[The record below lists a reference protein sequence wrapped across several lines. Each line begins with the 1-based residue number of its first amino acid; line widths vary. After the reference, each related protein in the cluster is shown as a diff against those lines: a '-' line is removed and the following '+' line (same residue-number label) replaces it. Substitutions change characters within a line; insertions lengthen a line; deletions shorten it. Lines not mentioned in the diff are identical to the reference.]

1 METYNNILESYNFL
15 NKEIEGASD
24 RATAIVSCAFLDDYL
39 QQILKS
45 YLTEDSES
53 ANKKL
58 YGNNGP
64 LSTFSSKITL
74 SYRLGLISQFEYKQ
88 LNILRTIRN
97 LFAHDVSANS
107 FDAPNI
113 RSILMSNIPDE
124 DLLPPMEIPLNY
136 KQNSPLENPTISSPS
151 KLELIEIPESDE
163 IHEKLANKFPPLKFR
178 SLDRTSPR
186 NIFVNIVFIL
196 ITCLNLRYY
205 DSALRKCRILANF
218 ANILDIETHRI
229 KSMSNTFYN
238 EIEQVNTIIAD
249 TSSMLNEV
257 QDRLNQGHDGGNHDL
272 KIKLEEQMSKT
283 MDLKKEI
290 MESTYT
296 SYYAIMK
303 LSYIL
308 VKVNFNNRKKQ

>member
-24 RATAIVSCAFLDDYL
+24 RAAAIVSCAFLDDYL

-124 DLLPPMEIPLNY
+124 DLLPPIDIPLNY
-136 KQNSPLENPTISSPS
+136 KQNNSSEAPAISSPS

-163 IHEKLANKFPPLKFR
+163 MHEELANKFPPLKFR
-178 SLDRTSPR
+178 CLDRTSPR

-196 ITCLNLRYY
+196 ITCLNLRHY
-205 DSALRKCRILANF
+205 DSALKKCTKLADF
-218 ANILDIETHRI
+218 ANILDIETHKI
-229 KSMSNTFYN
+229 KSISKSFHNH
-238 EIEQVNTIIAD
+238 IKKIDAIIAE
-249 TSSMLNEV
+249 TSSMLEDL
-257 QDRLNQGHDGGNHDL
+257 QDRLHQEYDEESYAKRNE
-272 KIKLEEQMSKT
+272 LEEHLREAELLKT
-283 MDLKKEI
+283 EI
-290 MESTYT
+290 LESPRAL
-296 SYYAIMK
+296 YYAIAK
-303 LSYIL
+303 LTYIL
-308 VKVNFNNRKKQ
+308 VKVNFNNQRL